1 MNNFSIRGLKVLKIQ
16 LLLIVVLGFNISCDK
31 KENDSKT
38 KGHKVQNSMT
48 KESSQN
54 DENNGGESEN
64 VTYDRYWNDLARFLS
79 GQEPLPGS
87 TLDSMD
93 YRPEAV
99 EHRKFFKSQLEKEV
113 GDRLKRLEKWAET
126 ELGKDRNSQQNV
138 IYPFSGADFL
148 HISTIYPNGKTYTLY
163 GLEPEGNIPDI
174 RGLHY
179 SRLAPNLNNIQS
191 ILSKNFNL
199 SFFRTSDMGREFNAT
214 ELSGT
219 TPILMLF
226 MSMKGY
232 EVLDV
237 NRVMVNRKSELIK
250 LRTDGIPK
258 QTTKD
263 STITGVEIKFRKDEN
278 SPVQSLRYFSY
289 DAQDIY
295 LKNQTYLLNFFAK
308 SKPALAYFKSAS
320 YLMHW
325 NTYSLI
331 RNNILEASDLIVQDD
346 TGIAYR
352 FYDKKNWNFALYG
365 KYIPPI
371 SEFTGQYQKDL
382 AAAFNGKDVKPLDFG
397 LGYHND
403 LGTSNLIV
411 AKKNK

>member
-1 MNNFSIRGLKVLKIQ
+1 MLINKSNILFLPIFIVLLSISVSCKKTTQNID
-16 LLLIVVLGFNISCDK
+16 LGK
-31 KENDSKT
+31 
-38 KGHKVQNSMT
+38 KVQHTTPEKSLDHSEDTNHDNGST
-48 KESSQN
+48 QN
-54 DENNGGESEN
+54 FN
-64 VTYDRYWNDLARFLS
+64 RYWNDLARLLA
-79 GQEPLPGS
+79 GKDPLPGS
-87 TLDSMD
+87 VLNDFEN
-93 YRPEAV
+93 RPESI
-99 EHRKFFKSQLEKEV
+99 EHRKFFKDQLEKEV
-113 GDRLKRLEKWAET
+113 GNRLQKIEKWAET
-126 ELGKDRNSQQNV
+126 EIGEERNSNKNV
-138 IYPFSGADFL
+138 LYPFSGADFL

-174 RGLHY
+174 RGLHN
-179 SRLAPNLNNIQS
+179 SKLLPNLKNIQS

-219 TPILMLF
+219 TPIIMLF
-226 MSMKGY
+226 MAMKEY

-237 NRVMVNRKSELIK
+237 KRILVSNKSELIY
-250 LRTDGIPK
+250 LYSDNIPK

-263 STITGVEIKFRKDEN
+263 SSITGVEIKFRKSAE

-289 DAQDIY
+289 DAQDLY
-295 LKNQTYLLNFFAK
+295 LKNQAYLLNFFTQ
-308 SKPALAYFKSAS
+308 SKPTNTYFKSAS

-331 RNNILEASDLIVQDD
+331 RNNILDASDMIVQDD

-352 FYDKKNWNFALYG
+352 FYDKKAWSFTFYG

-382 AAAFNGKDVKPLDFG
+382 AAAYSGKDVKPLDFG

-403 LGTSNLIV
+403 LGTSNLMISR
-411 AKKNK
+411 KNK